1 MSGLG
6 FQIQSTHKMGHSHWM
21 LDLTRG
27 FISVY
32 LPNSQKT
39 SVRQA
44 LVELAVTAR
53 AVGRKELQEEIK
65 TLLDVPR
72 PEPRY

>member
-1 MSGLG
+1 MFVGESNPCAEQMKTMSGLG
-6 FQIQSTHKMGHSHWM
+6 FQIQ
-21 LDLTRG
+21 
-27 FISVY
+27 
-32 LPNSQKT
+32 SQKT